1 MQTVTGRRAC
11 DGPSCCPSHSSE
23 TQISTKGLWR
33 SVTPVTVRPA
43 IPSQSSES
51 RFSVPN
57 FRFSKCF
64 ETRPCDG
71 PSCPWRYVVGS
82 VASAS
87 FSRIEVCCSKR
98 LNGSL
103 QQPSEFPKGP
113 HVQCIGK
120 FHLLPIIMHL
130 SSHPCYY
137 AFLYY
142 HSFILLSGNIFIIDN
157 RLYEL
162 NIEFSVA
169 WWEIVLWGGACC
181 YFR

>member
-1 MQTVTGRRAC
+1 MSLKTCKEIRFCLGFAQPVTGRRAC
-11 DGPSCCPSHSSE
+11 DGPSCRSSQSSE

-64 ETRPCDG
+64 EMRPCDG
-71 PSCPWRYVVGS
+71 PSCPWRSVVGS

-103 QQPSEFPKGP
+103 HQRKNQNNATTKVSTYWIVILSELLFCVWFLTGFKGASISLAAP
-113 HVQCIGK
+113 ACI
-120 FHLLPIIMHL
+120 FWLP
-130 SSHPCYY
+130 
-137 AFLYY
+137 
-142 HSFILLSGNIFIIDN
+142 
-157 RLYEL
+157 
-162 NIEFSVA
+162 
-169 WWEIVLWGGACC
+169 
-181 YFR
+181 

>member
-23 TQISTKGLWR
+23 TWFWVNGLWR

-43 IPSQSSES
+43 TPLRSSES

-71 PSCPWRYVVGS
+71 PSCPSRSVVGS

-98 LNGSL
+98 LNRSL
-103 QQPSEFPKGP
+103 HYVWCPNNHDDLHMQTSCNYPSL
-113 HVQCIGK
+113 
-120 FHLLPIIMHL
+120 FHLWIRHTSPH
-130 SSHPCYY
+130 HFFQH
-137 AFLYY
+137 FL
-142 HSFILLSGNIFIIDN
+142 
-157 RLYEL
+157 E
-162 NIEFSVA
+162 
-169 WWEIVLWGGACC
+169 
-181 YFR
+181 